1 MRRVPW
7 VWVVVVI
14 AALGL
19 GLVWGRGMTA
29 QPRAERAPAAQPSQ
43 NRIVPAPQVGVA
55 HPKRATVP
63 VTISLTANISSLRS
77 AVIYTK
83 TAGYLQE
90 VRVRPGDR
98 VTAGQVVAT
107 VDHAQLD
114 AQVAQA
120 QAALAAAQSGV
131 QTAQVAVATARAQT
145 SNAQAAL
152 ASARANLGSAQAGVA
167 KAQATLADAQETQRR
182 TADLV
187 RQGAEAQ
194 QNLDDVTAQAQTAQ
208 ADLNAA
214 SAQVRVAQ
222 AQVAQAQAQLAAAVQ
237 QIASATSQ
245 VKTQQAQVANQQAAL
260 RNAQIAV
267 ADTTIEAPFD
277 AIVVSRILDPGAY
290 VTPATSTP
298 ILQIADLDQ
307 IDVLVNVTEVQM
319 ASLRVGAPVQIQVD
333 AYPDRTFQGRVSRIA
348 GGIDPM
354 TRTVEAEIDIPNPG
368 HLLRPGMY
376 ATVSLA
382 AGEDTNVLVIPL
394 ASLVTVGDQHAVW
407 VVTDNV
413 AHQRPVA
420 VGRAVGDEIEVT
432 GGLSDGDLI
441 VARGVDLV
449 RDGQRVQGVPLG
461 L

>member
-1 MRRVPW
+1 
-7 VWVVVVI
+7 VVVI

-29 QPRAERAPAAQPSQ
+29 QPRAQRAPAAQPSQ

-131 QTAQVAVATARAQT
+131 QTAQVAVATARAQS

-152 ASARANLGSAQAGVA
+152 ASARANLGNAQAGVA
-167 KAQATLADAQETQRR
+167 KAQATLADAQETQQR

-237 QIASATSQ
+237 QVASATSQ

-277 AIVVSRILDPGAY
+277 GIVVSRILDPGAY
-290 VTPATSTP
+290 VTPGTSTP
-298 ILQIADLDQ
+298 ILQIANLDQ

-319 ASLRVGAPVQIQVD
+319 ASLRVGAPVQIRVD

-382 AGEDTNVLVIPL
+382 TGEDTNVLVIPL

-420 VGRAVGDEIEVT
+420 VGRAVGDQVEVT

>member
-1 MRRVPW
+1 M
-7 VWVVVVI
+7 VV
-14 AALGL
+14 AALGV

-29 QPRAERAPAAQPSQ
+29 QSRAARTPTAPPSQ
-43 NRIVPAPQVGVA
+43 SRVAPAPQVGVV

-63 VTISLTANISSLRS
+63 VTIPLTANISSLRS

-90 VRVRPGDR
+90 VRLRPGDR

-120 QAALAAAQSGV
+120 QATLKAAQSGV
-131 QTAQVAVATARAQT
+131 QTAQVAVATARAQ
-145 SNAQAAL
+145 A
-152 ASARANLGSAQAGVA
+152 
-167 KAQATLADAQETQRR
+167 
-182 TADLV
+182 
-187 RQGAEAQ
+187 
-194 QNLDDVTAQAQTAQ
+194 
-208 ADLNAA
+208 LNA
-214 SAQVRVAQ
+214 
-222 AQVAQAQAQLAAAVQ
+222 
-237 QIASATSQ
+237 
-245 VKTQQAQVANQQAAL
+245 QAAL

-267 ADTTIEAPFD
+267 ADATIAAPFD
-277 AIVVSRILDPGAY
+277 GIVVSRSLDPGAY
-290 VTPATSTP
+290 VTPGTSTP

-319 ASLRVGAPVQIQVD
+319 TLLRVGAPVQIHVD
-333 AYPDRTFQGRVSRIA
+333 AYPDRIFQGQVSRIA

-354 TRTVEAEIDIPNPG
+354 TRTVQAEIDIPNPG

-382 AGEDTNVLVIPL
+382 AGEDANVLVIPL
-394 ASLVTVGDQHAVW
+394 AALVSVGDQHAVW

-420 VGRAVGDEIEVT
+420 VGRAVGDQVEVT
-432 GGLSDGDLI
+432 AGLSDGDLV
-441 VARGVDLV
+441 VAQGVDLV
-449 RDGQRVQGVPLG
+449 RDGQRVQGVPVG

>member
-1 MRRVPW
+1 
-7 VWVVVVI
+7 
-14 AALGL
+14 
-19 GLVWGRGMTA
+19 MTA
-29 QPRAERAPAAQPSQ
+29 QSRAAHAPAAQVSQ
-43 NRIVPAPQVGVA
+43 SRGAPAPQVGVA

-63 VTISLTANISSLRS
+63 VTISLTANISSLRG

-90 VRVRPGDR
+90 VKVRPGDR
-98 VTAGQVVAT
+98 VTAGQVIAT

-120 QAALAAAQSGV
+120 QAALQAAQSGV
-131 QTAQVAVATARAQT
+131 QTAQVAVATSHAQAL
-145 SNAQAAL
+145 NAQAAL
-152 ASARANLGSAQAGVA
+152 ASARANLDNAQAGVA
-167 KAQATLADAQETQRR
+167 KAQATLANAQETRRR

-194 QNLDDVTAQAQTAQ
+194 QNLDDATMQAQTAQ

-214 SAQVRVAQ
+214 TAQVRVAQ
-222 AQVAQAQAQLAAAVQ
+222 AQVAQAQAQLAAAGQ
-237 QIASATSQ
+237 QVASATSQ
-245 VKTQQAQVANQQAAL
+245 VKTQQAQVASQQAAL

-277 AIVVSRILDPGAY
+277 GIVVSRSLDPGAY
-290 VTPATSTP
+290 VTPGTSTP

-333 AYPDRTFQGRVSRIA
+333 AYPDRTFRGRVSRIA

-354 TRTVEAEIDIPNPG
+354 TRTVQAEIDIPNPG

-376 ATVSLA
+376 ATASLA
-382 AGEDTNVLVIPL
+382 AGEDTNVLVVPL
-394 ASLVTVGDQHAVW
+394 AALVTVGDQRAVW

-413 AHQRPVA
+413 AHQRPVG
-420 VGRAVGDEIEVT
+420 VGRPVGDQVEIT
-432 GGLSDGDLI
+432 SGLSDGDLI

-449 RDGQRVQGVPLG
+449 RDGQRVQGVPVAL
-461 L
+461 

>member
-7 VWVVVVI
+7 FWVVVVI

-29 QPRAERAPAAQPSQ
+29 QPRAQRAPAAQPSQ

-131 QTAQVAVATARAQT
+131 QTAQVAVATARAQS

-152 ASARANLGSAQAGVA
+152 ASARANLGNAQAGVA
-167 KAQATLADAQETQRR
+167 KAQATLADAQETQQR

-237 QIASATSQ
+237 QVASATSQ

-277 AIVVSRILDPGAY
+277 GIVVSRILDPGAY
-290 VTPATSTP
+290 VTPGTSTP
-298 ILQIADLDQ
+298 ILQIANLDQ

-319 ASLRVGAPVQIQVD
+319 ASLRVGAPVQIRVD

-382 AGEDTNVLVIPL
+382 TGEDTNVLVIPL

-420 VGRAVGDEIEVT
+420 VGRAVGDQVEVT

>member
-1 MRRVPW
+1 
-7 VWVVVVI
+7 
-14 AALGL
+14 
-19 GLVWGRGMTA
+19 MTA
-29 QPRAERAPAAQPSQ
+29 QSRAARTPTAQPSQ
-43 NRIVPAPQVGVA
+43 SRVAPAPQVGVV

-63 VTISLTANISSLRS
+63 MTIPLTANISSLRS

-83 TAGYLQE
+83 TAGYLRE

-120 QAALAAAQSGV
+120 QATLKAAQSGV
-131 QTAQVAVATARAQT
+131 QTAQVAVATARAQAL
-145 SNAQAAL
+145 NAQAAL

-167 KAQATLADAQETQRR
+167 KAQATLANAQETQRR

-194 QNLDDVTAQAQTAQ
+194 QNLDDATAQAQTAQ
-208 ADLNAA
+208 AD
-214 SAQVRVAQ
+214 S
-222 AQVAQAQAQLAAAVQ
+222 QLAAAVQ
-237 QIASATSQ
+237 QVASATSQ
-245 VKTQQAQVANQQAAL
+245 VNTQQAQVANQQAAL

-267 ADTTIEAPFD
+267 ADATIAAPFD
-277 AIVVSRILDPGAY
+277 GIVVSRSLDPGAY
-290 VTPATSTP
+290 VTPGTSTP

-319 ASLRVGAPVQIQVD
+319 TLLRVGAPVQIHVD
-333 AYPDRTFQGRVSRIA
+333 AYPDRIFQGQVSRIA

-354 TRTVEAEIDIPNPG
+354 TRTVQAEIDIPNPG

-382 AGEDTNVLVIPL
+382 AGEDANVLVIPL
-394 ASLVTVGDQHAVW
+394 AALVSVGDQHAVW

-420 VGRAVGDEIEVT
+420 VGRAVGDQVEVT
-432 GGLSDGDLI
+432 AGLSDGDLV
-441 VARGVDLV
+441 VAQGVDLV
-449 RDGQRVQGVPLG
+449 RDGQRVQGVPVG

>member
-1 MRRVPW
+1 M
-7 VWVVVVI
+7 VV
-14 AALGL
+14 AALGV

-29 QPRAERAPAAQPSQ
+29 QSRAARTPTAPPSQ
-43 NRIVPAPQVGVA
+43 SRVAPAPQVGVV

-63 VTISLTANISSLRS
+63 VTIPLTANISSLRS

-90 VRVRPGDR
+90 VRLRPGDR

-120 QAALAAAQSGV
+120 QATLKAAQSGV
-131 QTAQVAVATARAQT
+131 QTAQVAVATARAQAL
-145 SNAQAAL
+145 NAQAAV

-167 KAQATLADAQETQRR
+167 KAQATVADAQETQRR

-194 QNLDDVTAQAQTAQ
+194 QNLDDATAQAQTAQ
-208 ADLNAA
+208 ADLSAA
-214 SAQVRVAQ
+214 GAQVRVAQ

-237 QIASATSQ
+237 QVASATSQ
-245 VKTQQAQVANQQAAL
+245 VNTQQAQVANQQAAL

-267 ADTTIEAPFD
+267 ADTTIAAPFD
-277 AIVVSRILDPGAY
+277 GIVVSRSLDPGAY
-290 VTPATSTP
+290 VTPGTSTP

-319 ASLRVGAPVQIQVD
+319 TSLRVGAPVQIQVD

-354 TRTVEAEIDIPNPG
+354 TRTVQAEIDIPNPG
-368 HLLRPGMY
+368 HPLRPGMY

-382 AGEDTNVLVIPL
+382 AGEDANVLVIPL
-394 ASLVTVGDQHAVW
+394 AALVTVGDQHAVW
-407 VVTDNV
+407 VVTDNI
-413 AHQRPVA
+413 AHQRPVT
-420 VGRAVGDEIEVT
+420 VGRAVGDQVEIT
-432 GGLSDGDLI
+432 SGLSNADLI
-441 VARGVDLV
+441 VARGIDLV
-449 RDGQRVQGVPLG
+449 RDGGRVQGVPVG

>member
-1 MRRVPW
+1 M
-7 VWVVVVI
+7 VVVV
-14 AALGL
+14 AALGV
-19 GLVWGRGMTA
+19 GLVWGRRMTA
-29 QPRAERAPAAQPSQ
+29 QSRAARTPTAPPSQ
-43 NRIVPAPQVGVA
+43 SRVAPAPQVGVV

-63 VTISLTANISSLRS
+63 VTIPLTANISSLRS

-90 VRVRPGDR
+90 VRLRPGDR

-120 QAALAAAQSGV
+120 QATLKAAQSGV
-131 QTAQVAVATARAQT
+131 QTAQVAVATAR
-145 SNAQAAL
+145 AQAAL

-167 KAQATLADAQETQRR
+167 KAQATLANAQETQRR

-208 ADLNAA
+208 ADSNAA
-214 SAQVRVAQ
+214 GAQVRVAQ
-222 AQVAQAQAQLAAAVQ
+222 AQVAQAEAQLAAAVQ
-237 QIASATSQ
+237 QVASATSQ
-245 VKTQQAQVANQQAAL
+245 VNTQQAQVANQQAAL

-267 ADTTIEAPFD
+267 ADATIAAPFD
-277 AIVVSRILDPGAY
+277 GIVVSRSLDPGAY
-290 VTPATSTP
+290 VTPGTSTP

-319 ASLRVGAPVQIQVD
+319 TLLRVGAPVQIQVD

-354 TRTVEAEIDIPNPG
+354 TRTVQAEIDIPNPG
-368 HLLRPGMY
+368 HPLRPGMY

-382 AGEDTNVLVIPL
+382 AGEDANVLVIPL
-394 ASLVTVGDQHAVW
+394 AALVSVGDQHAVW
-407 VVTDNV
+407 VVTDNI
-413 AHQRPVA
+413 AHQRPVT
-420 VGRAVGDEIEVT
+420 VGRAVGDQVEVT

-449 RDGQRVQGVPLG
+449 RDGQRVQGVPVG